1 MDTTRTH
8 THTHAHRIVCVVSH
22 DRTFLDAVCTDI
34 LHISGVAKKLTVH
47 KGNYQEFAN
56 RRAELQVCPYMC
68 PYMWFVLH
76 PPSRSLSLPLAPFR
90 SLSLPLAH
98 FRSRTHTLSLTRT
111 LSLSHTHILTHR
123 VCKHMDVC
131 GMYMTDTCVYSI
143 YRMHVQTDMHM
154 HLRTQA
160 AYAKTSEL
168 REARREKLLEY
179 TRRQGK
185 AYTLS
190 VCLSHFY

>member
-76 PPSRSLSLPLAPFR
+76 PPSRSLSLSHTHSLTHAH
-90 SLSLPLAH
+90 SLSL
-98 FRSRTHTLSLTRT
+98 THT
-111 LSLSHTHILTHR
+111 HTHTQ
-123 VCKHMDVC
+123 
-131 GMYMTDTCVYSI
+131 S
-143 YRMHVQTDMHM
+143 VQTYGCMWHVYDRFMC
-154 HLRTQA
+154 
-160 AYAKTSEL
+160 
-168 REARREKLLEY
+168 
-179 TRRQGK
+179 
-185 AYTLS
+185 
-190 VCLSHFY
+190 V